1 MKSTLDVLMGRLR
14 MKQLQ
19 LLMALDDHKSL
30 HKAAGAMAMTQSAAS
45 KALSELELML
55 DAPLFERKNSGMVPN
70 AFGQCVIRYARLLT
84 ADLTSLCRE
93 VADIRTGTGGRLAV
107 GAIMGAIPEVV
118 VPLLNALQRKH
129 PGVSIDIVEATSTD
143 MLTLLDDGKLDLVIG
158 RTPVSSDPAPY
169 RYESLGEEPLALVV
183 GAAHPPISK
192 KRLALAEFAHY
203 RWVTY
208 PNSLPMQAF
217 IAREMELAGV
227 ALPASA
233 IATASTF
240 VTVSLLQHSADMTA
254 VLPLSVATLFASHRM
269 VQIVPVQWQT
279 QPRTFGIVT
288 RKGAALGPLATQFM
302 QMCREACSDGAIST
316 ADPI

>member
-1 MKSTLDVLMGRLR
+1 

-70 AFGQCVIRYARLLT
+70 AFGHCVIRYARLLT

-93 VADIRTGTGGRLAV
+93 VADIRAGTGGRLSV
-107 GAIMGAIPEVV
+107 GAIMGAIPDIV
-118 VPLLNALQRKH
+118 VPFLNALQCEH
-129 PGVSIDIVEATSTD
+129 PGLSIDIVEATSAD
-143 MLTLLDDGKLDLVIG
+143 MLALLDDGKLDLVIG
-158 RTPVSSDPAPY
+158 RTPISGDPAPY
-169 RYESLGEEPLALVV
+169 VYESLGEEPLALVV
-183 GAAHPPISK
+183 GPAHPPFTK
-192 KRLALAEFAHY
+192 KRAALADFADY

-227 ALPASA
+227 TLPASA
-233 IATASTF
+233 ITTASTF
-240 VTVSLLQHSADMTA
+240 VTVSLLQCGADLAA
-254 VLPLSVATLFASHRM
+254 VLPLSVATLFAAHRM
-269 VQIVPVQWQT
+269 VQIVPVHWQT

-288 RKGAALGPLATQFM
+288 RKGASLGPLATRFV
-302 QMCREACSDGAIST
+302 QMCRQEALPSLLAHR
-316 ADPI
+316 